1 MLKYI
6 TLRVNLNN
14 ITKINLAL
22 ISISINIIIAFV
34 LWVINKSVL
43 LPVPV
48 LSRLFSRVSEGY
60 LITEKIKY
68 SNDEFGIITY
78 KLIETVKSIKKLI
91 ISVKNAVDNSIEI
104 FELAQKLFS
113 RLEKDSSENAK
124 IIEKQQSDIQRVAA
138 SVEEINASIEQLA
151 AQAQDLNSLAST
163 VLSTSKNLVDKS
175 ELGQTAVQI
184 ILKTSENL
192 VERYGQLREGVKQLA
207 QATQNISEVVKFVR
221 QIAEETNLL
230 ALNASI
236 EATKAGESGKGFSV
250 VAYEIRKLAEQT
262 KNSTTNISRTISTVN
277 LYSKQFEDQ
286 IEVLYHEVEENR
298 KNILNF

>member
-1 MLKYI
+1 LKYI

-104 FELAQKLFS
+104 FELEGFFGKC
-113 RLEKDSSENAK
+113 EN
-124 IIEKQQSDIQRVAA
+124 
-138 SVEEINASIEQLA
+138 N
-151 AQAQDLNSLAST
+151 
-163 VLSTSKNLVDKS
+163 
-175 ELGQTAVQI
+175 
-184 ILKTSENL
+184 
-192 VERYGQLREGVKQLA
+192 
-207 QATQNISEVVKFVR
+207 
-221 QIAEETNLL
+221 
-230 ALNASI
+230 
-236 EATKAGESGKGFSV
+236 
-250 VAYEIRKLAEQT
+250 
-262 KNSTTNISRTISTVN
+262 
-277 LYSKQFEDQ
+277 
-286 IEVLYHEVEENR
+286 
-298 KNILNF
+298 